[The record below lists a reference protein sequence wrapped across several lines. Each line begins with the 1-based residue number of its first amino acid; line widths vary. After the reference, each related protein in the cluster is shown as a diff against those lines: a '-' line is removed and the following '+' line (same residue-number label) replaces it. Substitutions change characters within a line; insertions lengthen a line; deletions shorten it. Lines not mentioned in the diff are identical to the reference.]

1 MGEKPASSTSDE
13 MAVPSTNIE
22 RLPPSTGGDEATSA
36 MVVEQSDPPSPSP
49 STSTAVEDSLSA
61 VWVSAATNM
70 QK

>member
-1 MGEKPASSTSDE
+1 MVEKPASSTSDE
-13 MAVPSTNIE
+13 MAAPSTNVE

-36 MVVEQSDPPSPSP
+36 MVVERSNPP
-49 STSTAVEDSLSA
+49 STSTAVEEDSLSA